1 MREYTILRPGRP
13 GIVADDET
21 IIEEISRLGNG
32 TFTLIVD
39 DDESSEEGTR
49 Q

>member
-1 MREYTILRPGRP
+1 MREYTIIRPGRP

-21 IIEEISRLGNG
+21 IVEVLIGLAVG
-32 TFTLIVD
+32 TFTLVVAD
-39 DDESSEEGTR
+39 DASDEEDTH